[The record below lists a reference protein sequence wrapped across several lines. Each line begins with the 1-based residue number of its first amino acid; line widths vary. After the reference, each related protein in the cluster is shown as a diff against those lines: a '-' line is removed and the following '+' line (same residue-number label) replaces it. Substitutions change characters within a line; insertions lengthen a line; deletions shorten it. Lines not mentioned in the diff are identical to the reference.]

1 MQLTENFKTG
11 WHGKFSKFKAC
22 VIFSNGNFPKQ
33 LPNLFQ
39 KSASVNPYNTRSEEQ
54 LHISKI
60 NTVKYGTRSLRYT
73 AF

>member
-33 LPNLFQ
+33 LPNFFQ
-39 KSASVNPYNTRSEEQ
+39 KNASVNPYNTRSEEK
-54 LHISKI
+54 LYIPKI
-60 NTVKYGTRSLRYT
+60 NTVKYGTTSFR
-73 AF
+73 